1 MIHSVGSERIWNAKM
16 TRKQRRGTL
25 IIAAVAVL
33 GLAAILTLFALK
45 DSVVFFHTP
54 SDIAEKNVPVGQ
66 RIRLGGLVADGSVK
80 RGTGTQVEFVVTD
93 TLKTVPVSYKGVL
106 PDLFREGQGVVAE
119 GVLDES
125 GHMMADTVLAKHDE
139 NYMPPEVADALKAR
153 GVKLGEG
160 SRHKMDGDK
169 TSQ

>member
-1 MIHSVGSERIWNAKM
+1 M

-54 SDIAEKNVPVGQ
+54 SDIAETKVPVGK
-66 RIRLGGLVADGSVK
+66 RIRLGGLVAEGSVK
-80 RGTGTQVEFVVTD
+80 RGTGTSVEFVVTD
-93 TLKTVPVSYKGVL
+93 TLKNVPVSYKGVL

-119 GVLDES
+119 GVLDAS
-125 GHMMADTVLAKHDE
+125 GHMTADTVLAKHDE
-139 NYMPPEVADALKAR
+139 NYMPPEVAEALKAK

-160 SRHKMDGDK
+160 ARHKMGANSAQK
-169 TSQ
+169 